1 MVDVRQERHFQ
12 DALAGP
18 AMSVIGVMFSDI
30 AAGGKERP
38 TPAL

>member
-1 MVDVRQERHFQ
+1 LIATYRHIE
-12 DALAGP
+12 DA
-18 AMSVIGVMFSDI
+18 SKVIESRVISVMFSDI